1 MGSEIE
7 YQMKIHKARY
17 KKQEKKYIEEG
28 NVETRMLLS
37 FTHRTHCHR
46 E

>member
-1 MGSEIE
+1 MESEIE

-17 KKQEKKYIEEG
+17 KKQEKKYTEEG
-28 NVETRMLLS
+28 NVEVRMVLS
-37 FTHRTHCHR
+37 FTYRTHWHR